1 MKCVEYEVNFC
12 LSHVP
17 DSHISICPILYCKL
31 SLTAALLTIRED
43 YKASLQDILRYS
55 PFKTQEEL
63 LLEVNTISSVGITG
77 TRIIIWNLCR
87 SVCRSQI
94 RRCVRNVLVEK

>member
-1 MKCVEYEVNFC
+1 MLNIKYIFVLV
-12 LSHVP
+12 VP

-43 YKASLQDILRYS
+43 DKASLQDILQYS
-55 PFKTQEEL
+55 PFATQEEL
-63 LLEVNTISSVGITG
+63 LREVESISCAGANTG

-87 SVCRSQI
+87 SVCHSQI
-94 RRCVRNVLVEK
+94 GRCVRNVLVEK